1 MRLERPQ
8 ETALRPDNHVQNIMG
23 FYFRETA
30 MPHKTYVEVG
40 VQEIYDKTEAVA
52 GDGARM

>member
-1 MRLERPQ
+1 MQ
-8 ETALRPDNHVQNIMG
+8 TIMG

-30 MPHKTYVEVG
+30 MSHKTYIRVG

-52 GDGARM
+52 GDEARM

>member
-1 MRLERPQ
+1 M
-8 ETALRPDNHVQNIMG
+8 QNIMG